1 MRSWINAVFWWF
13 NLLGRWTNF
22 GFFYH
27 VERDNLYSSG
37 CRRNW
42 QELFCCTTSRV
53 FFSSNGDALFLLEWR
68 RQNQKSSVRSQ
79 PSWSHNHGRY
89 RLARR
94 HSVDRMFGALS
105 VSIGSWQLESSAT
118 SLVSWRWDGPSHL
131 AALLCRSFSTRFYK
145 IEVSTL
151 LVTTQIVLRTRGKHI
166 GN

>member
-22 GFFYH
+22 GFCYH
-27 VERDNLYSSG
+27 AGRDNLYRSG

-42 QELFCCTTSRV
+42 QELFCCTTRRV
-53 FFSSNGDALFLLEWR
+53 FFLLRWWRFISARVASSESEEFSSQSARL
-68 RQNQKSSVRSQ
+68 KSQ
-79 PSWSHNHGRY
+79 SWS
-89 RLARR
+89 L
-94 HSVDRMFGALS
+94 SSSSSSDDTMFGALS
-105 VSIGSWQLESSAT
+105 VSIGSWQLESSAA

-145 IEVSTL
+145 VEVSTL
-151 LVTTQIVLRTRGKHI
+151 LVTTQIVLITRGKHI